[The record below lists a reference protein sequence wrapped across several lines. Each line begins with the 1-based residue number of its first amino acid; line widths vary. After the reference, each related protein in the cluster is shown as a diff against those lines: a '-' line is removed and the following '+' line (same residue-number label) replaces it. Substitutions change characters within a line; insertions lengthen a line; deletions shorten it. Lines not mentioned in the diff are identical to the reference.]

1 MEGFTPYPPYNPE
14 DEYAPIEQHPAQPE
28 PQEPAPQTVEQPV
41 EPQIAAQPAEQPA
54 PQFTEQPVQPA
65 VPYAQPAQ
73 QPYPQYPQYP
83 QNPQYQPY
91 PQQAAPQQASPQ
103 YQSYPQQAAS
113 QQAAPQYQQ
122 FPQYPQQYPQNTV
135 PHNAAPRN
143 AAPQNAAPQN
153 VAPQNAAPQY
163 PPHTAANPYQQY
175 QQYPQQAVPQYQQR
189 VAPPKPPKKP
199 TSTGTKVFIIVLIAL
214 LVAMIVGFGVYI
226 ANSVNSSKP
235 AKNNNSDNPFNIT
248 IPKDNGSDPGSS
260 SSPDG
265 GINIDDFFSN
275 NGNSGSY
282 TEVEDEITLV
292 EDNGETQNRDT
303 DNKDS
308 VGKPDEKAAAIEL
321 KPLPSDKDNAK
332 YTANSAYDAVSDSV
346 VTVECFTDK
355 ITDNDRDIKASGS
368 GTIYSA
374 DGYIITNSH
383 VIGDSKT
390 YLVRIVLNNGE
401 KYPAKIVGFDTWTDL
416 AVLKI
421 EAKNLKPVTFG
432 DSKLINVG
440 DDVIAIGSPGGEK
453 FQNSLTKGIV
463 SAVDRELS
471 INRYVRYIQS
481 DAAISPGNS
490 GGALCNI
497 YGQVIGI
504 TTAKTVAAYYES
516 MSFSIPSETVKEIVD
531 DLVHYGYVKGRCR
544 IGLMGSEISQQ
555 EIYYYGET
563 PGIVIA
569 EISEGG
575 SLDGSKLKEGDIIY
589 ELDGVEIASF
599 QDVYDVLAD
608 HKPGDKVKIKAYRP
622 GE

>member
-28 PQEPAPQTVEQPV
+28 PQNPAAQEPVPQVEQPA
-41 EPQIAAQPAEQPA
+41 EPQMTAQPIERQTAQPA
-54 PQFTEQPVQPA
+54 PQFPEQPA
-65 VPYAQPAQ
+65 APYAQPVQ
-73 QPYPQYPQYP
+73 QPAPQYPQYP
-83 QNPQYQPY
+83 QYQPY
-91 PQQAAPQQASPQ
+91 PQAPQNAQYQQPVPQ
-103 YQSYPQQAAS
+103 YQQPAQPYQPYQQTAQQYPQQAP
-113 QQAAPQYQQ
+113 QQTAPQNT
-122 FPQYPQQYPQNTV
+122 QYPQQAQQYPQPT
-135 PHNAAPRN
+135 
-143 AAPQNAAPQN
+143 PQPAQPYQPQG
-153 VAPQNAAPQY
+153 Q
-163 PPHTAANPYQQY
+163 PYQQRPAGNPY
-175 QQYPQQAVPQYQQR
+175 QQYPQQPYQQ
-189 VAPPKPPKKP
+189 APQQPAPKPPKTP

-214 LVAMIVGFGVYI
+214 LIAMIVGFGVYI
-226 ANSVNSSKP
+226 ANSTKSAKS
-235 AKNNNSDNPFNIT
+235 AKNSNSDNPFNIT
-248 IPKDNGSDPGSS
+248 IPKDNDSDSDSGSS
-260 SSPDG
+260 PNG

-282 TEVEDEITLV
+282 TEIEDEITLV

-308 VGKPDEKAAAIEL
+308 VGKPDEKAAAL
-321 KPLPSDKDNAK
+321 VLNALPADKDNAK
-332 YTANSAYDAVSDSV
+332 YNTNSAYAAVSDSV
-346 VTVECFTDK
+346 VTVECFLDE
-355 ITDNDRDIKASGS
+355 ITDNDRDIKSSGS

-374 DGYIITNSH
+374 DGYIVTNSH

-390 YLVRIVLNNGE
+390 YLVRVVLNNGE
-401 KYPAKIVGFDTWTDL
+401 KYPAKIVGYDTWTDL

-421 EAKNLKPVTFG
+421 EAKDLKPVSFG

-531 DLVHYGYVKGRCR
+531 DLMHYGYVKGRCR
-544 IGLMGSEISQQ
+544 IGLMGTQISEE

-569 EISEGG
+569 EISKGG
-575 SLDGSKLKEGDIIY
+575 SLDGSKLKEGDILY